1 MGIRALDDSMTT
13 IEESPINANQFGRR
27 KLASRELR
35 KTIEA
40 RSDRARLFNKG
51 IYTAPPTTIFHY
63 IHLIYGYA
71 GSWQI

>member
-13 IEESPINANQFGRR
+13 IEESSINANQFGRR

-40 RSDRARLFNKG
+40 R
-51 IYTAPPTTIFHY
+51 T
-63 IHLIYGYA
+63 
-71 GSWQI
+71 